1 MNKLV
6 LLCFVVAFTGLCVA
20 QCPSAR
26 NTCYEEEIYNG
37 CFCFVEWNDAN
48 SVGNWTV
55 KENWLQ
61 LAEPAWPSFVS
72 ISGDNTITVDEERR
86 INELYVGPNRWDTTR
101 LVIDEDLTIVYDDVP
116 VISRVQGYRL
126 ATGEVRLV
134 IQGKGFGFVS
144 EDIVVVAQEFW
155 ENDDDADIA
164 DQDPFVYECEKVT
177 LTYRDAKIECNIPAA
192 NLMPYTLQVQ
202 VSANGYTTDFV
213 QLSEHIK

>member
-1 MNKLV
+1 M
-6 LLCFVVAFTGLCVA
+6 
-20 QCPSAR
+20 
-26 NTCYEEEIYNG
+26 
-37 CFCFVEWNDAN
+37 
-48 SVGNWTV
+48 
-55 KENWLQ
+55 
-61 LAEPAWPSFVS
+61 
-72 ISGDNTITVDEERR
+72 
-86 INELYVGPNRWDTTR
+86 
-101 LVIDEDLTIVYDDVP
+101 
-116 VISRVQGYRL
+116 
-126 ATGEVRLV
+126 V

-164 DQDPFVYECEKVT
+164 DQDPFVYNCEKVT